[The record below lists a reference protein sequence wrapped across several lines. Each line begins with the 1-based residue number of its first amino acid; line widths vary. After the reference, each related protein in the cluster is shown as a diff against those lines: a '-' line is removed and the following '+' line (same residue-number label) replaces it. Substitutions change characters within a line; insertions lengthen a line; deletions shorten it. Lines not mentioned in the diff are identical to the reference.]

1 MPSKNCEPSC
11 LLSLVFAASIWIS
24 CWPLVAINTSP
35 FPGSG
40 LVPWDSSRESN
51 SEQSQCLALCL
62 APPPEAS
69 AKGGVIILP
78 SPSPTSAPHLLTS
91 LCPSTTTSALL
102 NPGGTSLHW
111 FPLADKV
118 VEPTLSLPSTSSP
131 VYSMRKWRPSQA
143 RSSSLSFSTPS
154 QETVLYHPSTHKCIF
169 IPPHLCSPHQ
179 FLEILR
185 HLDQPRD
192 EYPPFSSGPP
202 LMTYQFLVTWACPM
216 PRECP
221 SSSYF
226 LFDEDLGGWY
236 MDRRW
241 MVAVQLALEKL
252 QAVIRDTLAL
262 VGADAPGFLIDHNL
276 ELSEKLWRAKDLREL
291 RTADKLLKLRV
302 QLVFARLEKLERLH
316 KGLSWASP
324 LAPKSSFFLPLEFCG
339 SLPEAE
345 GVPALEPLPRSRLCP
360 LILVQHQEKDFASKG
375 FRSLLKPS
383 EAFEAFRS
391 KVDFPDEG
399 GKQLGTTPSGGIPKP
414 PGPAGRLP
422 GPPTPSASLPSP
434 SPPHPQSFGNLHIL
448 PHHHSSLNTLDGGF
462 PMTPTTSELDEYCR
476 PSGHALLIP
485 FQYSLS
491 LSPCWK
497 WPPIALGMCPE
508 WAPALSDPKKGLCWT
523 IWQELPAWKPHFQDN
538 WLEISGE
545 LVILLGFP
553 APPPH
558 PLVHW
563 HKLLPSFILSLV
575 HKPKYL
581 GQTFG
586 KLVSRPGLH
595 DSGIK
600 SGNFRR
606 LLLQPGQSL
615 DHMIPESNL
624 ATSEGYCNDQAR
636 VWSHD
641 SGIKSGNFQR
651 LL

>member
-1 MPSKNCEPSC
+1 MC
-11 LLSLVFAASIWIS
+11 A
-24 CWPLVAINTSP
+24 
-35 FPGSG
+35 
-40 LVPWDSSRESN
+40 
-51 SEQSQCLALCL
+51 
-62 APPPEAS
+62 APPPKAS
-69 AKGGVIILP
+69 AKGGVIAL
-78 SPSPTSAPHLLTS
+78 SPSYPLIPSHLAPHLSTS

-111 FPLADKV
+111 FPLADKAV
-118 VEPTLSLPSTSSP
+118 KPTLSLPSTSSP
-131 VYSMRKWRPSQA
+131 VYSTRKWMLSQP
-143 RSSSLSFSTPS
+143 RRSSLSFSTPS

-192 EYPPFSSGPP
+192 EYSPFSPGPP
-202 LMTYQFLVTWACPM
+202 LTTYQFLVTWASPM
-216 PRECP
+216 LRECP
-221 SSSYF
+221 SYF

-262 VGADAPGFLIDHNL
+262 VGADAPGFLIDPNL

-302 QLVFARLEKLERLH
+302 QLAFAHLEKLERLH

-324 LAPKSSFFLPLEFCG
+324 LVPKSSFFLPLELCG
-339 SLPEAE
+339 SLPEE
-345 GVPALEPLPRSRLCP
+345 QTMP
-360 LILVQHQEKDFASKG
+360 LILVQ
-375 FRSLLKPS
+375 
-383 EAFEAFRS
+383 
-391 KVDFPDEG
+391 G

-414 PGPAGRLP
+414 PGPAERLP

-448 PHHHSSLNTLDGGF
+448 PHHHSSLNTLDEGF

-497 WPPIALGMCPE
+497 WPPTALGGCPE

-523 IWQELPAWKPHFQDN
+523 IWQELPAQQVHDPGGP
-538 WLEISGE
+538 EIHSP
-545 LVILLGFP
+545 FSQFM
-553 APPPH
+553 H
-558 PLVHW
+558 
-563 HKLLPSFILSLV
+563 
-575 HKPKYL
+575 
-581 GQTFG
+581 
-586 KLVSRPGLH
+586 
-595 DSGIK
+595 
-600 SGNFRR
+600 
-606 LLLQPGQSL
+606 
-615 DHMIPESNL
+615 
-624 ATSEGYCNDQAR
+624 
-636 VWSHD
+636 
-641 SGIKSGNFQR
+641 
-651 LL
+651 

>member
-1 MPSKNCEPSC
+1 MPSENCEPSC
-11 LLSLVFAASIWIS
+11 LLSLVSAASIWIS

-69 AKGGVIILP
+69 AKGGVISL
-78 SPSPTSAPHLLTS
+78 SPSYPLIPSYLAPNLSTL
-91 LCPSTTTSALL
+91 LCPSMTMSALL
-102 NPGGTSLHW
+102 NMGGTSLHW

-131 VYSMRKWRPSQA
+131 VYSTRKWRLSQP

-154 QETVLYHPSTHKCIF
+154 QETVLYHPSTHECIF
-169 IPPHLCSPHQ
+169 IPPHLFSPQQ

-192 EYPPFSSGPP
+192 EYSPFSSGAP
-202 LMTYQFLVTWACPM
+202 LMTYQFLVTWASPM
-216 PRECP
+216 LRECP
-221 SSSYF
+221 SYF
-226 LFDEDLGGWY
+226 LFDENLGGWY

-252 QAVIRDTLAL
+252 QAVVRDTLAL
-262 VGADAPGFLIDHNL
+262 LA
-276 ELSEKLWRAKDLREL
+276 
-291 RTADKLLKLRV
+291 
-302 QLVFARLEKLERLH
+302 FACLEKLERLH

-345 GVPALEPLPRSRLCP
+345 RVPALEPSPRSRLCP
-360 LILVQHQEKDFASKG
+360 LILSQ
-375 FRSLLKPS
+375 
-383 EAFEAFRS
+383 
-391 KVDFPDEG
+391 G

-434 SPPHPQSFGNLHIL
+434 PPPHPQSFGNLHIL
-448 PHHHSSLNTLDGGF
+448 PHHHSSLNTLDEGF
-462 PMTPTTSELDEYCR
+462 PMTSTTSELDEYCR

-485 FQYSLS
+485 FQHGLS
-491 LSPCWK
+491 LSPSWK
-497 WPPIALGMCPE
+497 WPPIALGMHPE
-508 WAPALSDPKKGLCWT
+508 WAPALSDPNKGLCWT
-523 IWQELPAWKPHFQDN
+523 IWQELLAQQPTFKIIGQ
-538 WLEISGE
+538 
-545 LVILLGFP
+545 ILQEDLSFHWDSL
-553 APPPH
+553 H
-558 PLVHW
+558 PL
-563 HKLLPSFILSLV
+563 LIPFLSLV

-595 DSGIK
+595 
-600 SGNFRR
+600 N
-606 LLLQPGQSL
+606 
-615 DHMIPESNL
+615 
-624 ATSEGYCNDQAR
+624 
-636 VWSHD
+636 

-651 LL
+651 LLLRPGQSLDHMILESNLATSEGYCYNQAHLRQPYQTLLGPQSTILVSTWVLIRAQLGPNWGSTDGLAQFWNLIHVLCTLILL